1 MRQRSPMLFIFFTVL
16 IDLLGIGIV
25 IPVLPYYVKIL
36 ESSGDPWLVVNRALI
51 VGGLSAIYALMQFV
65 CAPWLGS
72 LSDRYGRRPVLL
84 ISLLGTGIGYVIFGF
99 SENLFVISPWLMLGA
114 LFASRII
121 DGVTGANISTAQ
133 AYIADITTPE
143 NRAKGLGMIG
153 AAFGLGFMLGPAL
166 GGVLS
171 TYGLAVPV
179 FVAAALSFINV
190 TFGYFALPESLPVE
204 RRTTVVSSSNPFTR
218 VADVLQN
225 NNIRTLLIGIVL
237 LNLAF
242 SGMQSNFAVYSDRR
256 FGFAAIDNAFIFVAV
271 GLMAVIMQGF
281 LLRML
286 LPKFGEAKLAM
297 VGMVIMAL
305 GFEGLAIAP
314 TGLWLYPAIILLGAG
329 SGMAT
334 PSLTSLIS
342 RRVDPT
348 AQGATLGGSQA
359 LTSLTMV
366 LGPLLAGWLSDFVNV
381 TAPYHAGG
389 LFVGAAAVVI
399 IGVLLPL
406 VRQAAQAAATPATS
420 ANETV

>member
-1 MRQRSPMLFIFFTVL
+1 MRQRSPMVFIFITVL

-25 IPVLPYYVKIL
+25 IPILPYYVKIL
-36 ESSGDPWLVVNRALI
+36 ESSGDVWFAVNRAMI
-51 VGGLSAIYALMQFV
+51 VGGLTATYALMQFI

-72 LSDRYGRRPVLL
+72 LSDRYGRRPILL
-84 ISLLGTGIGYVIFGF
+84 ISLFGTGIGYIIFGF
-99 SENLFVISPWLMLGA
+99 SENLFVISPWLMLTA
-114 LFASRII
+114 LFVSRII
-121 DGVTGANISTAQ
+121 DGVTGANISAAQ

-143 NRAKGLGMIG
+143 NRAKGLGMLG

-179 FVAAALSFINV
+179 FVAAGLSFANV

-204 RRTTVVSSSNPFTR
+204 HRTTVVSGSNPFRR
-218 VADVLQN
+218 VVAVLQN
-225 NNIRTLLIGIVL
+225 NTIRALLVGIVL

-242 SGMQSNFAVYSDRR
+242 AGMQSNFAVYSDRR
-256 FGFAAIDNAFIFVAV
+256 FGFAAIDNAFVFVAV

-281 LLRML
+281 LLRLL

-297 VGMVIMAL
+297 VGMVVMAI

-314 TGLWLYPAIILLGAG
+314 TGLWLYPAIVLLGAG

-342 RRVDPT
+342 RRVDAT

-359 LTSLTMV
+359 LVSLTMV
-366 LGPLLAGWLSDFVNV
+366 LGPLLAGVLSDAVHV
-381 TAPYHAGG
+381 TAPYHIGG
-389 LFVGAAAVVI
+389 LLVGGAAAVI
-399 IGVLLPL
+399 IVVLLPV
-406 VRQAAQAAATPATS
+406 VRQAAQTASAEAT
-420 ANETV
+420 NETS

>member
-1 MRQRSPMLFIFFTVL
+1 MRTRSPMVFIFFTVL

-36 ESSGDPWLVVNRALI
+36 ESSGDAWLIANRALL
-51 VGGLSAIYALMQFV
+51 VGGLSAIYALMQFL

-84 ISLLGTGIGYVIFGF
+84 GSLLGTGIGYIIFGL
-99 SENLFVISPWLMLGA
+99 SEQLFPISPWLMLAA

-121 DGVTGANISTAQ
+121 DGITGANISAAQ

-143 NRAKGLGMIG
+143 NRARGLGMLG

-166 GGVLS
+166 GGWLS

-179 FVAAALSFINV
+179 FVAATLAFVNV
-190 TFGYFALPESLPVE
+190 IFGYFMLPESLDASK
-204 RRTTVVSSSNPFTR
+204 RSTQVSASNPLLR
-218 VADVLQN
+218 IQSVLAQD
-225 NNIRTLLIGIVL
+225 NIRNLLIGVVL
-237 LNLAF
+237 VNLAF

-256 FGFAAIDNAFIFVAV
+256 FGFTAVDNAFVFVAV
-271 GLMAVIMQGF
+271 GVVAVIMQGF

-286 LPKFGEAKLAM
+286 VPKFGEARLAM
-297 VGMVIMAL
+297 VGLVVMAI

-314 TGLWLYPAIILLGAG
+314 TGAWLYPAILILGIG

-342 RRVDPT
+342 RRVDERS
-348 AQGATLGGSQA
+348 QGVTLGGSQA
-359 LTSLTMV
+359 LTSLVTV
-366 LGPLLAGWLSDFVNV
+366 LGPLLAGMLSDVVHV
-381 TAPYHAGG
+381 TAPYH
-389 LFVGAAAVVI
+389 VGALLIAGAAVVAI
-399 IGVLLPL
+399 MVLRVAGQDARVP
-406 VRQAAQAAATPATS
+406 QSATMNMAG
-420 ANETV
+420 E

>member
-1 MRQRSPMLFIFFTVL
+1 
-16 IDLLGIGIV
+16 
-25 IPVLPYYVKIL
+25 
-36 ESSGDPWLVVNRALI
+36 
-51 VGGLSAIYALMQFV
+51 
-65 CAPWLGS
+65 
-72 LSDRYGRRPVLL
+72 
-84 ISLLGTGIGYVIFGF
+84 
-99 SENLFVISPWLMLGA
+99 
-114 LFASRII
+114 
-121 DGVTGANISTAQ
+121 
-133 AYIADITTPE
+133 
-143 NRAKGLGMIG
+143 
-153 AAFGLGFMLGPAL
+153 
-166 GGVLS
+166 
-171 TYGLAVPV
+171 V
-179 FVAAALSFINV
+179 FVAATLSFINV

-204 RRTTVVSSSNPFTR
+204 RRATVVSSSNPFTR
-218 VADVLQN
+218 VAAVLQN

-366 LGPLLAGWLSDFVNV
+366 IGPLLAGGLSDVVHV
-381 TAPYHAGG
+381 TAPYHVGG
-389 LFVGAAAVVI
+389 LFVGGAAVVI

>member
-1 MRQRSPMLFIFFTVL
+1 
-16 IDLLGIGIV
+16 
-25 IPVLPYYVKIL
+25 
-36 ESSGDPWLVVNRALI
+36 
-51 VGGLSAIYALMQFV
+51 
-65 CAPWLGS
+65 

-84 ISLLGTGIGYVIFGF
+84 ISLLGTGIGYIIFGF

-114 LFASRII
+114 LFVSRII

-190 TFGYFALPESLPVE
+190 IFGYFALPESLPVE
-204 RRTTVVSSSNPFTR
+204 RRTTVVSSGNPFTR
-218 VADVLQN
+218 VASVLQN

-256 FGFAAIDNAFIFVAV
+256 FGFAAIDNAFVFVAV

-342 RRVDPT
+342 RRVDAT

-366 LGPLLAGWLSDFVNV
+366 LGPLLAGMLSDVVHV
-381 TAPYHAGG
+381 TAPYHVGG
-389 LFVGAAAVVI
+389 LLVAVAAVVI

-406 VRQAAQAAATPATS
+406 VRQSAQATPAKD
-420 ANETV
+420 VV